1 MAIFNNPYPILN
13 NSSGNFKDVEA
24 EFNCIISNV
33 EFSESKYK
41 IELRAEIINEPIL
54 EEMLNNGKIVFAV
67 SLDSKPFYRKV
78 FRSNN
83 NPNTVKIEIDY
94 REISSEFA
102 FELSPRL
109 LTETDMIYKNENAD
123 FPMCDYEFN
132 LSARQ
137 KLAEHDK
144 IEFVFDRAYKLF
156 DSGPLIT
163 ISRLPNAQTPQNG
176 TMDIKLDDPFNIIV
190 FVSDKNYD
198 LIKEMNRVN
207 QKSLSTSLSIPVLY
221 HALSA
226 IKDEPDNF
234 RELEWAEALNQTYG
248 VFENLES
255 VDDVLKMTDIILESP
270 LIDLYT
276 YTIKTSD

>member
-13 NSSGNFKDVEA
+13 NSSGNFNDIGA
-24 EFNCIISNV
+24 EFNCTISNV
-33 EFSESKYK
+33 EFSDNKYK
-41 IELRAEIINEPIL
+41 IEIRAEIINEPVL

-78 FRSNN
+78 FKSNG
-83 NPNTVKIEIDY
+83 NPDTVTIEIDY

-102 FELSPRL
+102 FELSPRI
-109 LTETDMIYKNENAD
+109 LTETDLIYKNENAD

-163 ISRLPNAQTPQNG
+163 ISRLPKGETPQNG
-176 TMDIKLDDPFNIIV
+176 TMDIKLDAPFNIIV
-190 FVSDKNYD
+190 FVSNKNYD

-207 QKSLSTSLSIPVLY
+207 QKTLSTSLSIPVLY

-226 IKDEPDNF
+226 IKDEPENF
-234 RELEWAEALNQTYG
+234 RGLEWAEALDQTYG
-248 VFENLES
+248 VFEALES
-255 VDDVLKMTDIILESP
+255 TEDVLRMTDIILESP
-270 LIDLYT
+270 LIDLYS

>member
-13 NSSGNFKDVEA
+13 NSSGNFNDIGA
-24 EFNCIISNV
+24 EFNCTISNV
-33 EFSESKYK
+33 EFSDNKYK
-41 IELRAEIINEPIL
+41 IELRAEIINEPVL

-78 FRSNN
+78 FKSNG
-83 NPNTVKIEIDY
+83 NPDTVTIEIDY

-102 FELSPRL
+102 FELSPRI
-109 LTETDMIYKNENAD
+109 LTETDLIYKNENAD

-163 ISRLPNAQTPQNG
+163 ISRLPKGQAPQNG
-176 TMDIKLDDPFNIIV
+176 TMDIKLDAPFNIIV
-190 FVSDKNYD
+190 FVSNKNYD

-207 QKSLSTSLSIPVLY
+207 QKTLSTSLSIPVLY

-226 IKDEPDNF
+226 IKEEPDDF
-234 RELEWAEALNQTYG
+234 RGLEWAEALNQTYG
-248 VFENLES
+248 VFEALES
-255 VDDVLKMTDIILESP
+255 TEDVLRMTDIILESP
-270 LIDLYT
+270 LIDLYS

>member
-13 NSSGNFKDVEA
+13 NSSGNFNDIGA
-24 EFNCIISNV
+24 EFNCTISNV
-33 EFSESKYK
+33 EFSDNKYK
-41 IELRAEIINEPIL
+41 IELRAEIINEPVL

-78 FRSNN
+78 FKSNG
-83 NPNTVKIEIDY
+83 NPDTVTIEIDY

-102 FELSPRL
+102 FELSPRI
-109 LTETDMIYKNENAD
+109 LTETDLIYKNENAD

-163 ISRLPNAQTPQNG
+163 ISRLPKGQTPQNG
-176 TMDIKLDDPFNIIV
+176 TMDIKLDAPFNIIV
-190 FVSDKNYD
+190 FVSNKNYD

-207 QKSLSTSLSIPVLY
+207 QKTLSTSLSIPVLY

-226 IKDEPDNF
+226 IKEEPDDF
-234 RELEWAEALNQTYG
+234 RGLEWAEALNQTYG
-248 VFENLES
+248 VFEALES
-255 VDDVLKMTDIILESP
+255 TEDVLRMTDIILESP
-270 LIDLYT
+270 LIDLYS